1 MHSIISNLEFGI
13 WNFYPPTH
21 QKGRGG
27 RKIRNSQFEINGSV
41 TVRYDDPNVAA
52 SAVVGIISAILL
64 FVIIVVL
71 QAFFYRAEQGELER
85 KVYSQPYQALQQLDA
100 NQLELLNSYGWVSEA
115 EGTVHVPIDRAMEL
129 IAAEQQQRTP

>member
-1 MHSIISNLEFGI
+1 M
-13 WNFYPPTH
+13 
-21 QKGRGG
+21 
-27 RKIRNSQFEINGSV
+27 
-41 TVRYDDPNVAA
+41 RYDDPNVAA

-71 QAFFYRAEQGELER
+71 QAFFYQAEQSELER

-115 EGTVHVPIDRAMEL
+115 EGTVHVPIQRAMEL
-129 IAAEQQQRTP
+129 IAAESE